1 MATKAPPETYLRYWE
16 AAKMQEI
23 GIEIKVDPND
33 QAMFVNILYDAR
45 RMFGE
50 YEDMIILQPNPP
62 GTIFIRKKE
71 LTEMEE

>member
-1 MATKAPPETYLRYWE
+1 
-16 AAKMQEI
+16 
-23 GIEIKVDPND
+23 
-33 QAMFVNILYDAR
+33 MFVNILYDAR
-45 RMFGE
+45 SMFGE